1 MLPSLSRRRIA
12 RLSLAAAIAL
22 GAAPALASDK
32 PATPEGAEQLK
43 SFFAKFLPGAAAGA
57 PSLLTVTPEGADY
70 LITFDLSAANS
81 LIKAT
86 GASYDPATI
95 IYKVVEQDDGNWRVK
110 LDSLPKISF
119 RTQETS
125 GDIEI
130 DNYQQ
135 SALIDPAI
143 AFFLN
148 GSATAAKGLL
158 KISTPKLEETVDFGA
173 ASGNAAT
180 TVNDGGSVSTTANEE
195 IHDIGIKA
203 KGFDEKNAP
212 VNVSGRVET
221 ALIDLGIEGFKS
233 RKAFDLWSL
242 VAAHPERADLA
253 QHEEELKGLLKEVAA
268 PGLKLVEGIE
278 MRKTVITSAVGAVA
292 LGDVK
297 YELGAASS
305 GPQSLFNVRIAADG
319 LSLPAGL
326 APPGMTDLIPSRI
339 DVAATLRG
347 IDITAAAN
355 EAIAVMS
362 LKGDGPPISDADS
375 AKVSA
380 AFLSAGPLRV
390 EIAPSHV
397 VAPAIDADF
406 NGHVDYALDKV
417 SGAITIHVRGFE
429 KAMAAVS
436 NLGPDV
442 QEKALP
448 ALAMAKGLAKT
459 EGDGSLTW
467 LVEVGQ
473 NRSIKVN
480 GIPLGKAPE

>member
-12 RLSLAAAIAL
+12 RLWLAAAIAL
-22 GAAPALASDK
+22 GATPALAGDK

-43 SFFAKFLPGAAAGA
+43 SFFAKLLPGAAAGA

-70 LITFDLSAANS
+70 RITFDLSAVNS

-86 GASYDPATI
+86 GSSYDPATI
-95 IYKVVEQDDGNWRVK
+95 IYKVVEQDDGNWRVI

-119 RTQETS
+119 RTREAS
-125 GDIEI
+125 GEIEI

-148 GSATAAKGLL
+148 GSASATKGLL

-173 ASGNAAT
+173 VSANATT
-180 TVNDGGSVSTTANEE
+180 TVNDGGSVSTIAKEE
-195 IHDIGIKA
+195 INDVGIKA

-221 ALIDLGIEGFKS
+221 ALINLGIEGFKS

-242 VAAHPERADLA
+242 VAAHPDRADLA
-253 QHEEELKGLLKEVAA
+253 QHEEELKDLLKEVAA
-268 PGLKLVEGIE
+268 PGLKVIEGIE

-305 GPQSLFNVRIAADG
+305 GPQSTFNVRIAADG

-326 APPGMTDLIPSRI
+326 APPGMTDLIPSKV

-380 AFLSAGPLRV
+380 ALLSAGPLRI
-390 EIAPSHV
+390 EIAPSHI

-417 SGAITIHVRGFE
+417 SGAVTIHMRGFD
-429 KAMAAVS
+429 KAMALIR
-436 NLGPDV
+436 NLGPDI
-442 QEKALP
+442 QEKAIP

-459 EGDGSLTW
+459 ESDGSLSW

>member
-1 MLPSLSRRRIA
+1 MATSLSRRRTV

-22 GAAPALASDK
+22 GPAPALAGDK
-32 PATPEGAEQLK
+32 PATPEGAMQLK
-43 SFFAKFLPGAAAGA
+43 SFFAGLLPAAAAGA
-57 PSLLTVTPEGADY
+57 PSFLTVTPEGVDY
-70 LITFDLSAANS
+70 LITFDLSAVNS

-86 GASYDPATI
+86 GSSYDPATI
-95 IYKVVEQDDGNWRVK
+95 IYKLVEQDDGRWRVK
-110 LDSLPKISF
+110 SDSLPKIGF
-119 RTQETS
+119 RTQEAS
-125 GDIEI
+125 GEIEI

-143 AFFLN
+143 GYFLN
-148 GSATAAKGLL
+148 GSASAAKGLL
-158 KISTPKLEETVDFGA
+158 KISTPKLEETVDFGPVSA
-173 ASGNAAT
+173 NAAT
-180 TVNDGGSVSTTANEE
+180 TVNDGDAVSTVAQEE
-195 IHDIGIKA
+195 IADIGIKA

-212 VNVSGRVET
+212 VNISGRIET
-221 ALIDLGIEGFKS
+221 ALINLGIEGFKS
-233 RKAFDLWSL
+233 RKAYDLWSL

-253 QHEEELKGLLKEVAA
+253 QHEAELKGLLKEVAA
-268 PGLKLVEGIE
+268 PGLKVVEGIE

-305 GPQSLFNVRIAADG
+305 GPQSSFNVRIAADG

-326 APPGMTDLIPSRI
+326 APPAMTDLVPSKI
-339 DVAATLRG
+339 DVAATLKG

-362 LKGDGPPISDADS
+362 LKGDGPPISEADS
-375 AKVSA
+375 ARVSA
-380 AFLSAGPLRV
+380 AFLSAGPLRI
-390 EIAPSHV
+390 EIAPSHIA
-397 VAPAIDADF
+397 APAIDADF

-417 SGAITIHVRGFE
+417 SGAVTIHMRGFE
-429 KAMAAVS
+429 KAMAAVR

-442 QEKALP
+442 QEKAIP
-448 ALAMAKGLAKT
+448 VLAMAKGLAKT
-459 EGDGSLTW
+459 EGDGSLSW
-467 LVEVGQ
+467 LVEIGQ